1 MSRSSNKAVATSP
14 AQAPAQQLPLYLTT
28 AAPLPKFLTAQDMRN
43 LFKISD
49 KTLQRWRNSNK
60 IAYMIKGRGYLY
72 PGSDVQ
78 RFVSLRTVQAA

>member
-1 MSRSSNKAVATSP
+1 MSRKLRIVAVQP
-14 AQAPAQQLPLYLTT
+14 AQTPAQQLPLYLTT

-78 RFVSLRTVQAA
+78 RFVALRTIKAA